1 MSLYK
6 TLGAKLDAGTKSVTS
21 IVRKI
26 TFPWSNTLTKL
37 QFDWLNTTLV
47 MLELDHTVNQALLMV
62 LLMIVVS
69 IS

>member
-6 TLGAKLDAGTKSVTS
+6 TLGAKFDAGTKSVTS

-37 QFDWLNTTLV
+37 QSDWLNTTLV
-47 MLELDHTVNQALLMV
+47 MLELDHTVY
-62 LLMIVVS
+62 
-69 IS
+69 

>member
-6 TLGAKLDAGTKSVTS
+6 NLGAKLDAGTKSVTS

-37 QFDWLNTTLV
+37 QSDWLTTTLV

-62 LLMIVVS
+62 LPIIVVS